1 MASGTQTRG
10 DSDAGEKPGV
20 RTSLSAGETVQK
32 IERRRFAEFVN
43 LFLGPVAALS
53 PEQTLLVK
61 RELLVSL
68 SRRAVYWI
76 VLLSVGSSFLFV
88 CGSWIKTRS
97 EEHTSELQSLRHL
110 VCRLLLE

>member
-53 PEQTLLVK
+53 SEQNLLVK
-61 RELLVSL
+61 RELLGSL
-68 SRRAVYWI
+68 SDRK
-76 VLLSVGSSFLFV
+76 S
-88 CGSWIKTRS
+88 TR
-97 EEHTSELQSLRHL
+97 
-110 VCRLLLE
+110 